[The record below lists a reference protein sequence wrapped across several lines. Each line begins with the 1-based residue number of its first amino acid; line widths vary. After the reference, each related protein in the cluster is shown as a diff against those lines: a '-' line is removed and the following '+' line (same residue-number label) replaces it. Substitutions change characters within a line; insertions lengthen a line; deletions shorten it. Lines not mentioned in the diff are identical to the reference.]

1 MPSAFICRGGPIAA
15 PSAVAGD
22 LAADRRGC
30 ALKAAGDRAHRLSRR
45 RSRARSPRA
54 RRPEAPAGRAGAQAA
69 RRRRARAGCCGSSR
83 ALDRAPGQCRLT
95 DSPAFQRS
103 HNSRRSAA
111 VYTRR
116 ARATPTPS
124 TGSSGPKCCADG
136 LNSPFPAL
144 PLRRL
149 DPSPGGR
156 HRSHAVPARR
166 VGFARRQRIQ
176 SRPPTEAS
184 LPSETQAIAPRRY
197 EATRAL
203 EREHSRGA
211 SCNGA

>member
-1 MPSAFICRGGPIAA
+1 MLHLEPPRDLLRRPVQGKLASDQLTQHAASPELAGLGTPGSVPSAPVCRGGPIAA
-15 PSAVAGD
+15 PSAVTGD

-30 ALKAAGDRAHRLSRR
+30 ALKTAGDRAHRL
-45 RSRARSPRA
+45 ADGVSPRDLLA
-54 RRPEAPAGRAGAQAA
+54 LGGPKRPPERAGAQAA

-124 TGSSGPKCCADG
+124 TGSSGPKCCRDG
-136 LNSPFPAL
+136 LNSPLLFSG
-144 PLRRL
+144 
-149 DPSPGGR
+149 SP
-156 HRSHAVPARR
+156 
-166 VGFARRQRIQ
+166 
-176 SRPPTEAS
+176 
-184 LPSETQAIAPRRY
+184 APRRGSALRG
-197 EATRAL
+197 EAGRAL
-203 EREHSRGA
+203 RARRW
-211 SCNGA
+211 